1 MARSSGWTTP
11 TDVVQRL
18 RKQWDTGRWLANTV
32 NGTPWKPV
40 EVPLRGPRA
49 GEVAA
54 RLGEAQSWVHA
65 WKLVDPQLMRVERK
79 RIGGRA
85 IGTNEIPDRVWI
97 DDFERLC
104 ILLEVTEQA
113 RCFADLLTA
122 TESAAPRLLPWLA
135 RHPMRALGLATEWP
149 RLLATVLWI
158 DTHDPGRLY
167 LRQIDVPGVDTKF
180 IERHRGVLGGLL
192 DLQLDE
198 ARVDTTQSRSD
209 FAARYGFRRKPA
221 YIRFRLLGET
231 PPAGLSELT
240 VRAEEFAA
248 PPPGIHT
255 VFVVENEITYLAFPD
270 VPGAMVI
277 LGGGYAVP
285 LLGSLPWLADQ
296 RLWYWGDIDTHGFA
310 ILDRLRQ
317 RFPHTNSLLMD
328 RQTLLAHQEHWTVEK
343 DPALATL
350 PALPAEEQQLYRDL
364 LDDAYGRSVRLEQER
379 VRFSL
384 IRSAI
389 QSLIG

>member
-11 TDVVQRL
+11 ADVVQRL
-18 RKQWDTGRWLANTV
+18 RKQWDTGRWLANVV
-32 NGTPWKPV
+32 NGTPWEPI

-49 GEVAA
+49 GELAA
-54 RLGEAQSWVHA
+54 SLGEAQSWVHA
-65 WKLVDPQLMRVERK
+65 WNLVDPQLMRVERK

-104 ILLEVTEQA
+104 ALLEVTKQA
-113 RCFADLLTA
+113 RCFAELLTA
-122 TESAAPRLLPWLA
+122 AESAAPRLLPWLA
-135 RHPMRALGLATEWP
+135 RHPMQALGLATEWP

-158 DTHDPGRLY
+158 DAHDPGRLY

-180 IERHRGVLGGLL
+180 IERHRGVLSGLL

-221 YIRFRLLGET
+221 YVRFRLLGET
-231 PPAGLSELT
+231 RLAGLSELT
-240 VRAEEFAA
+240 VRVEEFAA

-296 RLWYWGDIDTHGFA
+296 RLLYWGDIDTHGFA

-317 RFPHTNSLLMD
+317 RFPLTKSLLMD
-328 RQTLLAHQEHWTVEK
+328 RHSLLAHQDHWTVEK

-350 PALPAEEQQLYRDL
+350 PALTAEEQQLYRDL